1 MRDRICIAG
10 VGETEYRPWGGIT
23 DRSELQLA
31 CEAIL
36 AACADAGLPSRAL
49 DGFASYANDRND
61 APRLAAA
68 LGCPELRFSGMV
80 WDGGGGGV
88 CAAVAH
94 AAAAIHA
101 GAATAVAVVRAL
113 CQGEY
118 GRFGRVGG
126 RTASRPAPGTG
137 APPALAH
144 ALPFGLLSP
153 AAMYALMARRHM
165 HEFGTTHRQMGHV
178 AVAARAHANRNPRAI
193 MQARTL
199 GLEEHAAARPIADP
213 FRLYDCC
220 LESDGACAVVLVSTE
235 RARDLRRRPV
245 HVLAAAE
252 GGEGTW
258 GTSLYTHQAPA
269 PAYPSANAAPVARRL
284 WAMAG
289 CGPEDVD
296 VVQLYEN
303 FTAMVLMALEDY
315 GFCARGAG
323 GPFVEDGKLRWPD
336 GALPL
341 NTAGGNLSEAYVHGL
356 NLVVEG
362 VRQMRGDSTCQ
373 VPGAELCLVAG
384 GPGVAPTSALVLR
397 RG

>member
-1 MRDRICIAG
+1 LRDRICIAG
-10 VGETEYRPWGGIT
+10 VGETEYRPWGGIA
-23 DRSELQLA
+23 DRSEFQLA
-31 CEAIL
+31 CEAVL
-36 AACADAGLPSRAL
+36 AACADAGLSPRDL

-101 GAATAVAVVRAL
+101 GSASAVAVVRAL

-126 RTASRPAPGTG
+126 RTQARPTAGA
-137 APPALAH
+137 APPGFAWG
-144 ALPFGLLSP
+144 LPYGLLSP

-193 MQARTL
+193 MFGRTL
-199 GLEEHAAARPIADP
+199 TLEEHAAARPIADP
-213 FRLYDCC
+213 YRLYDCC
-220 LESDGACAVVLVSTE
+220 LESDGACAVVLVAAE
-235 RARDLRRRPV
+235 RARDLRRPPV
-245 HVLAAAE
+245 RILAAAE

-258 GTSLYTHQAPA
+258 GASLYTHAAPS

-289 CGPEDVD
+289 CDPEDVD

-303 FTAMVLMALEDY
+303 FTGMVLMALEDY
-315 GFCARGAG
+315 GFCPRGEG
-323 GPFVEDGKLRWPD
+323 GRFVEDGKLAWPH
-336 GALPL
+336 GNLPL

-362 VRQMRGDSTCQ
+362 VRQMRGESTCQ
-373 VPGAELCLVAG
+373 VEGAELCLVAG
-384 GPGVAPTSALVLR
+384 GPGVAPTSALLLR

>member
-1 MRDRICIAG
+1 VRDRVCIVG
-10 VGETEYRPWGGIT
+10 IGETEYRPWGRIT
-23 DRSELQLA
+23 DRSEFQLA
-31 CEAIL
+31 CEAVL
-36 AACADAGLPSRAL
+36 AACADAGLSARAL

-68 LGCPELRFSGMV
+68 LGCAELRFSGMV

-94 AAAAIHA
+94 AASAIHA
-101 GAATAVAVVRAL
+101 GAAECVAVVRAL

-126 RTASRPAPGTG
+126 RAPARQAPGSG
-137 APPALAH
+137 VPPAFAYT
-144 ALPFGLLSP
+144 LPFGLLSP
-153 AAMYALMARRHM
+153 AAMCALFVRRHM
-165 HEFGTTHRQMGHV
+165 HKFGTTHRQMGHV
-178 AVAARAHANRNPRAI
+178 AVAARTHANRNPRAV
-193 MQARTL
+193 MYGRPLT
-199 GLEEHAAARPIADP
+199 LEEHAAARPIADP

-220 LESDGACAVVLVSTE
+220 LETDGACALVLVSAE
-235 RARDLRRRPV
+235 RAHDLRRRPV
-245 HVLAAAE
+245 HILAAAE
-252 GGEGTW
+252 GGEGSF
-258 GTSLYTHQAPA
+258 GASLYTHAAPV
-269 PAYPSANAAPVARRL
+269 YPSANAAPVARRL

-289 CGPEDVD
+289 SGPEDMD
-296 VVQLYEN
+296 VAQIYEN
-303 FTAMVLMALEDY
+303 FSGMVLLALEDY
-315 GFCARGAG
+315 GFCPRGEG
-323 GPFVEDGKLRWPD
+323 GPFVEDGKLLGPD

-362 VRQMRGDSTCQ
+362 VRQMRGKSTCQ

-384 GPGVAPTSALVLR
+384 APGVAPTSALVLR

>member
-1 MRDRICIAG
+1 MRDRVCIAG
-10 VGETEYRPWGGIT
+10 VGETAYRRWGGIT
-23 DRSELQLA
+23 ERSEFGLA
-31 CEAIL
+31 CDAIL
-36 AACADAGLPSRAL
+36 AACADAGLEPRAL

-68 LGCPELRFSGMV
+68 LGCPELRFAGMV

-94 AAAAIHA
+94 AAHAIHA

-126 RTASRPAPGTG
+126 RTPARQTPGLG
-137 APPALAH
+137 VPAGFAYGF
-144 ALPFGLLSP
+144 PFGLLSP
-153 AAMYALMARRHM
+153 AAMCALITRRHM

-178 AVAARAHANRNPRAI
+178 AVAARTHANRNPRAV
-193 MQARTL
+193 MHAHALTL
-199 GLEEHAAARPIADP
+199 EQHATARPIADP
-213 FRLYDCC
+213 FRLHDCC
-220 LESDGACAVVLVSTE
+220 LETDGACAVILVSAE

-245 HVLAAAE
+245 RILAAAE

-258 GTSLYTHQAPA
+258 GASLYTHAAPA

-289 CGPEDVD
+289 SGPADVD

-303 FTAMVLMALEDY
+303 FTGMVLMALEDF
-315 GFCARGAG
+315 GFCGRGEG
-323 GPFVEDGKLRWPD
+323 GPFVEDGKLRWPH
-336 GALPL
+336 GALPF

-362 VRQMRGDSTCQ
+362 VRQMRGESTSQ
-373 VPGAELCLVAG
+373 VADAEVCLVAG
-384 GPGVAPTSALVLR
+384 GPGVAPTSALLLGR
-397 RG
+397 D

>member
-1 MRDRICIAG
+1 MRDRVCVAG
-10 VGETEYRPWGGIT
+10 IGETEYRSWGGIT
-23 DRSELQLA
+23 DRSEFRLA

-36 AACADAGLPSRAL
+36 AACADAGLSPREL

-94 AAAAIHA
+94 AAHAIHA
-101 GAATAVAVVRAL
+101 GAASHVAVVRSL

-126 RTASRPAPGTG
+126 RTPARQTPRAGI
-137 APPALAH
+137 PPAFAYS
-144 ALPFGLLSP
+144 LPFGLLSP
-153 AAMYALMARRHM
+153 AAMCALIARRHM

-178 AVAARAHANRNPRAI
+178 AVAARSHANRNPRAV
-193 MQARTL
+193 MRDRTL
-199 GLEEHAAARPIADP
+199 TLDEHATARIIADP
-213 FRLYDCC
+213 FRLHDCC
-220 LESDGACAVVLVSTE
+220 LETDGACALILVSAD

-252 GGEGTW
+252 GGEGAW
-258 GTSLYTHQAPA
+258 GASLYTHSAPA
-269 PAYPSANAAPVARRL
+269 PAYPSSNAAPVARRL

-289 CGPEDVD
+289 CGPGDVD
-296 VVQLYEN
+296 VAQLYEN
-303 FTAMVLMALEDY
+303 FTGMVLMALEDF
-315 GFCARGAG
+315 GFCARGEG

-336 GALPL
+336 GSLPL

-362 VRQMRGDSTCQ
+362 VRQMRGESTCQ
-373 VPGAELCLVAG
+373 VTDAEVCLVGG
-384 GPGVAPTSALVLR
+384 GPGVAPTSALLLR